1 MQYDADSPAEYL
13 SMLADDWRKTKLLE
27 VRALLKKHAPHL
39 KETIQY
45 KMLSYADD
53 AGGLFA
59 LNAQKDSVTF
69 YVGNA
74 SKVDTTGE
82 LLKGLK
88 SGKGC
93 VKFGKT
99 VSVADTRFGEF
110 VKKAMAMRQR
120 GEDFG
125 C

>member
-1 MQYDADSPAEYL
+1 MRMAKESTLELRPPTHDDKRADSRLATIIVMQYDADSPAEYL

-27 VRALLKKHAPHL
+27 VRAFLKKHAPNL

-53 AGGLFA
+53 A
-59 LNAQKDSVTF
+59 
-69 YVGNA
+69 
-74 SKVDTTGE
+74 
-82 LLKGLK
+82 
-88 SGKGC
+88 
-93 VKFGKT
+93 
-99 VSVADTRFGEF
+99 GEF